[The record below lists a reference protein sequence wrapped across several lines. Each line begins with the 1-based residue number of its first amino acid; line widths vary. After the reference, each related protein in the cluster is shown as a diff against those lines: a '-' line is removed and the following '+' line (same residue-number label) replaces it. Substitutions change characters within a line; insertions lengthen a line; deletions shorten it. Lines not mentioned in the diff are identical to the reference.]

1 MRKFRWLLFIL
12 TAVSIC
18 TFVSACQTQ
27 NDSASQIEGESV
39 SISHNTGASAE
50 EESSKQNSENPKE
63 NDKTEDNKTDSS
75 SSSGKKD
82 YYGPNV

>member
-1 MRKFRWLLFIL
+1 MRKFRWLLSIL
-12 TAVSIC
+12 MAVLIG

-27 NDSASQIEGESV
+27 NDSASKIEGESV
-39 SISHNTGASAE
+39 SISQNTDTGAE
-50 EESSKQNSENPKE
+50 EQSSKENSESSKENNE
-63 NDKTEDNKTDSS
+63 TEDNKTDSS